1 MQTAAPPTLLPQLWK
16 ATLVSGLLAV
26 ALGVAVVAWP
36 GKTILV
42 AAIFFGAYLLVTGI
56 SQIVLAFSLN
66 VSTGGRVLL
75 FISGAASVVLGAL
88 ALIRITDA
96 VLLLAIW
103 IGVGFV
109 FRGVATAMSAISDPT
124 LPGRVW
130 NIFVGVISL
139 IAGIVVLA
147 APFESLGT
155 LTLVAGFSLIII
167 GVMEVVTAF
176 GVRSASKKLS
186 PTGPAAPPTD
196 PPAPAVAAPTS

>member
-1 MQTAAPPTLLPQLWK
+1 MQSAAPPTLLPQLWK
-16 ATLVSGLLAV
+16 ATLISGLLAV
-26 ALGVAVVAWP
+26 ALGVAVIAWP

-56 SQIVLAFSLN
+56 AQIVLAFSLN
-66 VSTGGRVLL
+66 VATGGRVLL

-124 LPGRVW
+124 LPGRAW

-155 LTLVAGFSLIII
+155 LTLVAGLSLVII
-167 GVMEVVTAF
+167 GVMEIATAF
-176 GVRSASKKLS
+176 GVRSAAKKLS
-186 PTGPAAPPTD
+186 PTEPTE
-196 PPAPAVAAPTS
+196 PPAPAVPAPPAE